1 MTMRD
6 DASRRTRPDFL
17 SRNER
22 FQSVPSTN
30 DIVRD
35 WLTQGTPE
43 VCLAVADE
51 QTAGRGRSDRSWVA
65 PSGAALLLSLG
76 FRPAYLEPDRLW
88 RLGAIVA
95 LAMADAA
102 EEAAGMPMGRLRL
115 KWPNDIVVEA
125 RRAPGGVR
133 KVAGIL
139 GESEGAGTPDVT
151 ATVGIGTN
159 NDWRRGDFPADLT
172 DVMTSL
178 REVSRGRQV
187 ENDVLLDAFLVRLEA
202 RLVALRN
209 GHFDVAGWHD
219 RQVTT
224 GRAVRIE
231 LPGGEIREAVAVGV
245 DGLTGALIV
254 ADDFGAESELLAG
267 EVVHVRLDPEEA
279 AAVAAAPSAET
290 GEATPEAA
298 AEAAPAGPSAESGPE
313 GVTS

>member
-1 MTMRD
+1 MRD
-6 DASRRTRPDFL
+6 DAARRTRPAFL

-35 WLTQGTPE
+35 WLTEGTPE

-51 QTAGRGRSDRSWVA
+51 QTAGRGRSGRSWVA
-65 PSGAALLLSLG
+65 PNGAALLLSLG
-76 FRPAYLEPDRLW
+76 FRPAYLDPDRLW

-102 EEAAGMPMGRLRL
+102 EEAAGLSMGRLRL

-139 GESEGAGTPDVT
+139 GESTGAGTRDVT

-202 RLVALRN
+202 RLVALRD

-231 LPGGEIREAVAVGV
+231 LPGGEIREATAVGV

-254 ADDFGAESELLAG
+254 ADDLGAESQLLAG
-267 EVVHVRLDPEEA
+267 EVVHVRLAPEEA
-279 AAVAAAPSAET
+279 AAGATGPSAET
-290 GEATPEAA
+290 SEATPVAA
-298 AEAAPAGPSAESGPE
+298 AEAAQARPGAESGPE
-313 GVTS
+313 GVTN

>member
-1 MTMRD
+1 MTSP
-6 DASRRTRPDFL
+6 AFL
-17 SRNER
+17 SRDER
-22 FQSVPSTN
+22 FRSVPSTN
-30 DIVRD
+30 DIVRE
-35 WLTQGTPE
+35 WLTEGTAE

-51 QTAGRGRSDRSWVA
+51 QTAGRGRSGRSWVA

-102 EEAAGMPMGRLRL
+102 EEAAGLPMGRLRL

-151 ATVGIGTN
+151 ATVGIGIN

-178 REVSRGRQV
+178 REVSRGRRV
-187 ENDVLLDAFLVRLEA
+187 ENDVLLGEFLVRLEA
-202 RLVALRN
+202 RLLALSV
-209 GHFDVAGWHD
+209 GHFDLATWHD

-231 LPGGEIREAVAVGV
+231 LPDGEIREAAAVGV
-245 DGLTGALIV
+245 DGTTGALLIV
-254 ADDFGAESELLAG
+254 DESGAESELLAG
-267 EVVHVRLDPEEA
+267 EVVHVRLAPENE
-279 AAVAAAPSAET
+279 AVAAGSE
-290 GEATPEAA
+290 
-298 AEAAPAGPSAESGPE
+298 AGPVADSGPE
-313 GVTS
+313 GVTN